1 MADPTY
7 ERDPAVGGGP
17 HVRTFPTD
25 RAGTYEPSAF
35 QGTDPN
41 AAAADDR
48 SRARD
53 NSLAALLK
61 ELRDEGLTL
70 ARQEI
75 ALAKTE
81 MSEKASKA
89 AKNAVAIAVGGAVA
103 YLGAIILLMGVTVIV
118 YFLLDR
124 LGVPNWL
131 AGLLSFLIV
140 GGGTALVGYLMI
152 QKGLAALKNESMV
165 PEKTVESLKEDKQWL
180 TNQTT

>member
-7 ERDPAVGGGP
+7 ERDPAGGTN
-17 HVRTFPTD
+17 VRSFPTD

-35 QGTDPN
+35 QGTDPD

-48 SRARD
+48 SRAARD
-53 NSLAALLK
+53 HSLGTLLK

-89 AKNAVAIAVGGAVA
+89 AKNAAAIAVGGAVA
-103 YLGAIILLMGVTVIV
+103 YLGAIVLLLGVTVIV
-118 YFLLDR
+118 YFALDR
-124 LGVPNWL
+124 MGVPNWL

-140 GGGTALVGYLMI
+140 GGGTALVGYLML
-152 QKGLAALKNESMV
+152 QKGLSALKNESMV

-180 TNQTT
+180 TNQTK